1 MLLNI
6 ANHCHVANNA
16 RDVLMK
22 SLFFIFTLAATIPV
36 TGCQSFQFV
45 ESPIPV
51 KTVSSKSVSSK
62 PLIVEN
68 LSNAGKP
75 ANAISIQIP
84 STTNNGQ

>member
-1 MLLNI
+1 MLFNI

-51 KTVSSKSVSSK
+51 KTVSSKT
-62 PLIVEN
+62 LIVEN
-68 LSNAGKP
+68 LSNARRP
-75 ANAISIQIP
+75 ANAVPSQIH

>member
-1 MLLNI
+1 
-6 ANHCHVANNA
+6 
-16 RDVLMK
+16 MK
-22 SLFFIFTLAATIPV
+22 LLFFIFTLAATIPV

-51 KTVSSKSVSSK
+51 ETVSSKRVSSK
-62 PLIVEN
+62 TLIVEN

-75 ANAISIQIP
+75 ANAISTQTP

>member
-1 MLLNI
+1 MLFNI

-51 KTVSSKSVSSK
+51 KTVSSKT
-62 PLIVEN
+62 LIVEN
-68 LSNAGKP
+68 LSNASRP
-75 ANAISIQIP
+75 ANAISTQIS
-84 STTNNGQ
+84 STINNGQ

>member
-1 MLLNI
+1 MLFNI

-51 KTVSSKSVSSK
+51 KTVSSKRVSSK
-62 PLIVEN
+62 TLIVEN
-68 LSNAGKP
+68 LSNARRP
-75 ANAISIQIP
+75 SNAVPPQIP
-84 STTNNGQ
+84 STINNGQ